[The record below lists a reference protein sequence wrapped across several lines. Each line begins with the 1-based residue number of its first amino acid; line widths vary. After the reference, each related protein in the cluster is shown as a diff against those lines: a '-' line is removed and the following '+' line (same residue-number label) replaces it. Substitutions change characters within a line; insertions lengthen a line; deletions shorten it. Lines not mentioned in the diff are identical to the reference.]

1 MESKWFIIIAM
12 LASFLYKLYKKN
24 KEKQEESF
32 EQNSTENPSSSWGM
46 EDLISE
52 FQNKYGVETEPNFEG
67 QNELEQEE
75 SEWGSYEVQ
84 NEEVIE
90 QEPVVEYSSEN
101 ADHHAF
107 ETDIEKQ
114 NIEAYEKEDDV
125 FDIEYDLRQMIIS
138 NTILTR
144 PEY

>member
-1 MESKWFIIIAM
+1 M
-12 LASFLYKLYKKN
+12 LASFLYKAYKKN

-32 EQNSTENPSSSWGM
+32 DQKNAENPSSSWGM
-46 EDLISE
+46 DDLIAE
-52 FQNKYGVETEPNFEG
+52 FQNKFGVETEPNFEV
-67 QNELEQEE
+67 QNELEPEE

-90 QEPVVEYSSEN
+90 QEPVDNYSSEN

-107 ETDIEKQ
+107 EHDIEKQ
-114 NIEAYEKEDDV
+114 NTSAYQKKDDAI
-125 FDIEYDLRQMIIS
+125 DLEYDLKQMIIS